1 MYVWLAE
8 RASRS
13 NNKIHTVM
21 ISLAL
26 KIKRITEYI
35 MKMGFFYMKL
45 TSFAKQGDINYIQP
59 NY

>member
-1 MYVWLAE
+1 
-8 RASRS
+8 
-13 NNKIHTVM
+13 M

-35 MKMGFFYMKL
+35 MKMFFFYMKL